1 MIKFLSLSS
10 GSNGNCYYIGNE
22 ETALLIDAGIGPRTI
37 KKRLAEK
44 GLSLD
49 KVQLVLVTHDHID
62 HVKSLGTLA
71 DRFHIPIYATHLLYN
86 SMLNFRYVGP
96 KIKGDVKFT
105 EPGVCYSFK
114 GIKFTPFIVPHD
126 ATQTVGYFID
136 FYGVKFTFLTDTGAI
151 TEEILKYG
159 KMASA
164 LVIEANYDTGM
175 LNSGPYPEHLRMRIS
190 QGYGHLSNLQSA
202 DAIRK
207 IVSSNLTHIFLC
219 HLSEQNNTPEIAY
232 NTISDVLIGLGLKPG
247 RDLTLYCLPRRTSSD
262 LFTF

>member
-1 MIKFLSLSS
+1 MVKFLSLSS

-49 KVQLVLVTHDHID
+49 KVQLILVTHDHID

-71 DRFHIPIYATHLLYN
+71 DRFHIPIYATHILYTA
-86 SMLNFRYVGP
+86 MLNFRYVGP

-105 EPGVCYSFK
+105 EPDVCYTFK
-114 GIKFTPFIVPHD
+114 GIEFTPFIVPHD
-126 ATQTVGYFID
+126 ATQTVGYFIN
-136 FYGVKFTFLTDTGAI
+136 FYGSKFTFLTDTGAI
-151 TEEILKYG
+151 TDDILKYG

-164 LVIEANYDTGM
+164 LVIEANYDMEM
-175 LNSGPYPEHLRMRIS
+175 LKKGPYPVQLKKRIS
-190 QGYGHLSNLQSA
+190 QGHGHLSNNQSA
-202 DAIRK
+202 EAIKR
-207 IVSSNLTHIFLC
+207 IFSGNLTHIFLC
-219 HLSEQNNTPEIAY
+219 HLSEHNNTPEIAY
-232 NTISDVLIGLGLKPG
+232 NTISDVLIGLGVKPG